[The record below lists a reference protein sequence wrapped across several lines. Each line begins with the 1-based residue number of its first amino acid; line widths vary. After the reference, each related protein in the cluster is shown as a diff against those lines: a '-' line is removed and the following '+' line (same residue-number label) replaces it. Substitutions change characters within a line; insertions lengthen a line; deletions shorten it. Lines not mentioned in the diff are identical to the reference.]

1 MPDPGSGL
9 PVARSRGR
17 SGGRIVW
24 TGRLDERFACRASD
38 TRATGAL
45 IVVTLPA
52 ATESWPALKR
62 QALHAG
68 GAER

>member
-24 TGRLDERFACRASD
+24 TGGLDERFACRASD
-38 TRATGAL
+38 TRATGAY
-45 IVVTLPA
+45 IIVTLPA
-52 ATESWPALKR
+52 AAESWPALKR